1 MTLQHRQPRTP
12 AEETSQGHRRT
23 LTSRTMD
30 NKERKAYDAAIIDYK
45 MNIDIMQERLKKK
58 TFSVHNEIV
67 R

>member
-1 MTLQHRQPRTP
+1 MPLQHRQPRTP
-12 AEETSQGHRRT
+12 AEETSQGRRRT